1 MTAGSATVLPRLL
14 ALVPYLVKHPG
25 VSYAQAAADLGTS
38 ETQLRKDLELLS
50 MCGVSKYY
58 TDSMVEVDFYGD
70 TITMHDPQGVKRPLR
85 LTADEATALVVA
97 LRALAETPGLADAEP
112 VLRALAKV
120 ESAAGTSGAPA
131 ARVAVELAADSTVD
145 AVVREALQQKRAL
158 RLTYWTA
165 SRDATSE
172 RVVDPMRL
180 LSVAGRTYLEAWCRL
195 REDVRTFHLGRV
207 QHVDVL
213 DEPAAPPAGL
223 PARDLG
229 EGLFQPGPE
238 DLVVTLAL
246 RPAAAWVAE
255 YYPTDSVEDV
265 GDGSQVV
272 TLRARD
278 EAWVRRLVLSLG
290 PSAVV
295 VEPAELRE
303 RVLQDAKE
311 SLSAYSGQP

>member
-1 MTAGSATVLPRLL
+1 
-14 ALVPYLVKHPG
+14 
-25 VSYAQAAADLGTS
+25 
-38 ETQLRKDLELLS
+38 
-50 MCGVSKYY
+50 
-58 TDSMVEVDFYGD
+58 
-70 TITMHDPQGVKRPLR
+70 
-85 LTADEATALVVA
+85 
-97 LRALAETPGLADAEP
+97 
-112 VLRALAKV
+112 
-120 ESAAGTSGAPA
+120 
-131 ARVAVELAADSTVD
+131 VD
-145 AVVREALQQKRAL
+145 AVVRQALEQGRAL

-180 LSVAGRTYLEAWCRL
+180 LTASGSTYLEAWCRL

-213 DEPAAPPAGL
+213 DEAAAPPVGL
-223 PARDLG
+223 PERDLG

-238 DLVVTLAL
+238 DLVVRLAL

-265 GDGSQVV
+265 GDGTQVV

-290 PSAVV
+290 PAASVL
-295 VEPAELRE
+295 EPSWLRD

-311 SLSAYSGQP
+311 ALSAYSG